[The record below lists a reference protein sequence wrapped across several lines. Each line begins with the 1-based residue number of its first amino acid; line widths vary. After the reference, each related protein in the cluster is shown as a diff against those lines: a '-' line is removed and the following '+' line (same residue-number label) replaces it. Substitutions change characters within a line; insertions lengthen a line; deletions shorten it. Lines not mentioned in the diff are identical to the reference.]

1 MPFDNISSRRYGIGL
16 EEWRAIAF
24 NGVMQDHAD
33 YAATAGAPDQS
44 LNALI
49 IAVGRN
55 RDRHAFARVFGH
67 FGPRIKS
74 YLVRRGCDV
83 ETAEEVVQEVM
94 VTLWRRADQFDPS
107 QANASTWIFTI
118 ARNKRIDFLRR
129 DRRLELDPDDP
140 ALVPSAEEPADRI
153 VESAQDSVR
162 VRSAIENLPD
172 DQRLL
177 LELAYFED
185 KSHSVI
191 AEEQGLP
198 LGTVKSRIRLAMG
211 RLRKSLQDG

>member
-1 MPFDNISSRRYGIGL
+1 M
-16 EEWRAIAF
+16 
-24 NGVMQDHAD
+24 
-33 YAATAGAPDQS
+33 AGDTDQS
-44 LNALI
+44 LNALLI
-49 IAVGRN
+49 EVGRN
-55 RDRHAFARVFGH
+55 RDRQAFARVFGH

-94 VTLWRRADQFDPS
+94 VTLWRRADQFDPT

-129 DRRLELDPDDP
+129 DRRPELDPDDP
-140 ALVPSAEEPADRI
+140 ALVPSSEEPADRV
-153 VESAQDSVR
+153 VEVAQDSVR
-162 VRSAIENLPD
+162 IRAAIENLPQ
-172 DQRLL
+172 DQRHL

-211 RLRKSLQDG
+211 RMRKLLQDG